1 MSTSLELTS
10 ALEGAGA
17 LTPVGLILEGEID
30 VERMT
35 ALGTMLGS
43 VYGSMQFAIGDYL
56 IECEKRFGHEAAQI
70 IESLNISAEAA
81 AQHLR
86 VAEAIPLSDRVDGVS
101 WSHHRAVAHL
111 TEDERAYYLNKAKSE
126 RWSKREL
133 EANVKADL
141 GPKATKELP
150 APPAPVA
157 SERLIELLTAALTY
171 IEHFVPVDD
180 ALIDGFNVDAWV
192 DDVRSVLGVT

>member
-1 MSTSLELTS
+1 MVVSTSLELTS

-35 ALGTMLGS
+35 ALGAMLGS

-150 APPAPVA
+150 APPVISLDRVA
-157 SERLIELLTAALTY
+157 ELARLVVEQSQHVIGSDKLVT
-171 IEHFVPVDD
+171 VPKSVVDD
-180 ALIDGFNVDAWV
+180 LSHA
-192 DDVRSVLGVT
+192 LGVT